1 MVLRCR
7 PLLILLSTTLLTMT
21 QAETTFAPPKAARS
35 SITNTIPGQ
44 RNLSKPPSE
53 LNPAEGLTVT
63 KCPDGTTSSSISA
76 AAAPKQP
83 LTVLRL
89 TSFILMLSLALVM
102 FSPASALIA
111 QLDADRATSLLSMI
125 TAGAALVEITLSPV
139 LGSVIDSVGRKP
151 VMMTAISL
159 LCLVN
164 IIAATNSTSTV
175 AICLAKFVGLL
186 GMSWFFIS
194 NQAIISD
201 IAASDPERLSA
212 TMGVQMALVGAG
224 FFVGALAAGRLAE
237 YGGLS
242 LSYGTSAIV
251 GAMAAFLVT
260 FGMPETLPPAK
271 RVPFHAPAARK
282 MILQSPLSCIRLL
295 FQHGRQ
301 VQTLAILL
309 IFQTVPMFMGDL
321 LQVFA
326 RQEWDLS
333 TKEYSSFI
341 ALWSVTGICAN
352 TIGSFLV
359 RTLGIKRFMGIA
371 TLSSM
376 CAPIGAT
383 FFGFRGTVL
392 GSIMGFLGAAQSMG
406 INAALVSQARE
417 SGVPQGELAGER
429 ASLVAMLKVIGPILY
444 STLYVQGRGKL
455 GLKQLPFVFNICLAA
470 SAFVVSQLY
479 LPSLDDVKK
488 ETTTSS

>member
-1 MVLRCR
+1 M
-7 PLLILLSTTLLTMT
+7 
-21 QAETTFAPPKAARS
+21 
-35 SITNTIPGQ
+35 
-44 RNLSKPPSE
+44 
-53 LNPAEGLTVT
+53 
-63 KCPDGTTSSSISA
+63 
-76 AAAPKQP
+76 
-83 LTVLRL
+83 
-89 TSFILMLSLALVM
+89 TSFILMLSMALVM
-102 FSPASALIA
+102 FSPASALIS
-111 QLDADRATSLLSMI
+111 QLGADRATSLLSMI
-125 TAGAALVEITLSPV
+125 TAGAALVEITLSPL

-151 VMMTAISL
+151 VMMSALVL

-164 IIAATNSTSTV
+164 TIAATNSTSTV

-212 TMGVQMALVGAG
+212 TMGVQMSLVGAG
-224 FFVGALAAGRLAE
+224 FFVGSLAAGRLAE

-251 GAMAAFLVT
+251 GAIAVLLVT
-260 FGMPETLPPAK
+260 LGMPETLPPAK

-282 MILQSPLSCIRLL
+282 MILQSPLSCMRLL

-341 ALWSVTGICAN
+341 ALWSITGICAN

-383 FFGFRGTVL
+383 FFGFRGTVV

-429 ASLVAMLKVIGPILY
+429 ASLVAMLKVIGPIFY
-444 STLYVQGRGKL
+444 SALYVQGRGKL

-488 ETTTSS
+488 ETKTS

>member
-1 MVLRCR
+1 M
-7 PLLILLSTTLLTMT
+7 
-21 QAETTFAPPKAARS
+21 
-35 SITNTIPGQ
+35 
-44 RNLSKPPSE
+44 
-53 LNPAEGLTVT
+53 
-63 KCPDGTTSSSISA
+63 
-76 AAAPKQP
+76 
-83 LTVLRL
+83 
-89 TSFILMLSLALVM
+89 
-102 FSPASALIA
+102 ASAL
-111 QLDADRATSLLSMI
+111 T
-125 TAGAALVEITLSPV
+125 
-139 LGSVIDSVGRKP
+139 
-151 VMMTAISL
+151 L

-164 IIAATNSTSTV
+164 TIAALNSTSIV
-175 AICLAKFVGLL
+175 AICLAKFCGLL

-201 IAASDPERLSA
+201 IAGSDPERLSA

-224 FFVGALAAGRLAE
+224 FFVGALVAGRLAE
-237 YGGLS
+237 LGGLS
-242 LSYGTSAIV
+242 LSYATSAIV
-251 GAMAAFLVT
+251 GAIAVLLVT
-260 FGMPETLPPAK
+260 LGMPETLSPSK

-282 MILQSPLSCIRLL
+282 MIRQSPLSCTRLL
-295 FQHGRQ
+295 FKHGRQ

-309 IFQTVPMFMGDL
+309 VFQTIPMFMGDL

-326 RQEWDLS
+326 KQEWNLS

-341 ALWSVTGICAN
+341 ALWSITGICAN

-383 FFGFRGTVL
+383 FFGFRGTVF

-406 INAALVSQARE
+406 INAALVSLARE

-444 STLYVQGRGKL
+444 SALYVQGRGKL

-479 LPSLDDVKK
+479 LPSLDDGKK
-488 ETTTSS
+488 QATLS